1 MGRASF
7 SMSSPLYILL
17 AATLLSF
24 TAGVPIYS
32 EDYTSSTSPPTSN
45 ATSLLPSDS
54 EQGYSCSGGAAAAGI
69 LFLIVFLCCC
79 CCCIKKVMCGGCR
92 HGRCGGGHGRCSQR
106 CRTSPAAPV
115 PIRANVVPADGT
127 PMDSS
132 TAKTSDTVL
141 VKDGAAMQPLC
152 LTGTVPGDVITDP
165 TPPYTSAT
173 GQL

>member
-79 CCCIKKVMCGGCR
+79 SCIKKVMCGGCR
-92 HGRCGGGHGRCSQR
+92 HGRCGGAHGRCSQR

-127 PMDSS
+127 PMDSP

>member
-79 CCCIKKVMCGGCR
+79 CCIKKVMCGGCR
-92 HGRCGGGHGRCSQR
+92 HGRCGGGHGRCSQP

-141 VKDGAAMQPLC
+141 VKDGAARQPLC